1 MENRRRSSPP
11 IAGNGLW
18 SPPAT
23 IASRRFRLIE
33 AYRVPTLDFSG
44 GHTRRCYTRAK
55 VIDMALSTEGE
66 KLEQA
71 DELAKLARFRWSS
84 PQVLVWRCNL

>member
-1 MENRRRSSPP
+1 LKK
-11 IAGNGLW
+11 IAQFYQGH
-18 SPPAT
+18 AQ
-23 IASRRFRLIE
+23 IID

-44 GHTRRCYTRAK
+44 GHTQRCYTRAK

-71 DELAKLARFRWSS
+71 DKLAKKLAKLAAA
-84 PQVLVWRCNL
+84 QNKLLAV